1 MKIIEAVNPVILG
14 EQVIVESNHA
24 TADTFMVS
32 SHRSK
37 SEYLINKV
45 TKLIISFRNEN
56 NMIDKVE
63 NLTIIVGN

>member
-1 MKIIEAVNPVILG
+1 MKIIEAVNPVILE
-14 EQVIVESNHA
+14 EQVIAESNNA
-24 TADTFMVS
+24 TADMFMVS
-32 SHRSK
+32 PHRNK

-45 TKLIISFRNEN
+45 TKLIISVRNEN